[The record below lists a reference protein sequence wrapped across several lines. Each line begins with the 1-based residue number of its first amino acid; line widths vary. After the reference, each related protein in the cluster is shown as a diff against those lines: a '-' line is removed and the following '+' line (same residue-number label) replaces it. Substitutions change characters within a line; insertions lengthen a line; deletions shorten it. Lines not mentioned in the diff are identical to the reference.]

1 MFDWYKLLEKIF
13 LFIISVCLVIAAIL
27 CLLLIISFVVT
38 GRPIE
43 ASSEQLLNQV
53 NQMNQLQITQLIVNQ
68 LH

>member
-13 LFIISVCLVIAAIL
+13 LFVISVSLVIAAIL

-53 NQMNQLQITQLIVNQ
+53 NHMNQLQITQLIINK

>member
-13 LFIISVCLVIAAIL
+13 LFVISVSLVIAAIL

-53 NQMNQLQITQLIVNQ
+53 NHMNQLQITQHIIHQ

>member
-13 LFIISVCLVIAAIL
+13 LFVISVCLVIAAIL

-53 NQMNQLQITQLIVNQ
+53 NHMNQLQTTQLIINQ

>member
-13 LFIISVCLVIAAIL
+13 LFIISVCLVISAIL

-53 NQMNQLQITQLIVNQ
+53 NQMNQLQITKLIVNQ

>member
-13 LFIISVCLVIAAIL
+13 LFVIYVCLVIAAIL

-43 ASSEQLLNQV
+43 ASSEQLLDQV
-53 NQMNQLQITQLIVNQ
+53 NYMNQLQITQLIIYQ

>member
-13 LFIISVCLVIAAIL
+13 LFVISVCLVIAAIL

-43 ASSEQLLNQV
+43 ASSEQLLDQV

>member
-13 LFIISVCLVIAAIL
+13 LFVISVCLVIAAIL

-43 ASSEQLLNQV
+43 ASSEQLLDQV
-53 NQMNQLQITQLIVNQ
+53 NQMNQLQITQLIIYQ

>member
-13 LFIISVCLVIAAIL
+13 LFVISVSLVIAAIL

-43 ASSEQLLNQV
+43 ASSEQLLDQV
-53 NQMNQLQITQLIVNQ
+53 NHMNQLQITQLIINQ